1 MYPGGLSVWNIYL
14 DWRWLVLRDEFFKIW
29 HRVLSLKSTDVGLL
43 RGYVMLYFRRL
54 HCLQTHHH
62 ENLKSHTDEF
72 LFNNFVAIFCM
83 CVCDK
88 HLTLISL
95 QYLKFYMT
103 ILVNISPFLWVL
115 TCYVRAS
122 MSVGDGQS
130 STVVYYKEIPTYCV
144 SRLSIFDLETT
155 RGWNCCYLFHISHW
169 YPFCKSYVTVKVTT

>member
-1 MYPGGLSVWNIYL
+1 MSFFNYGTVYCHWSRPT
-14 DWRWLVLRDEFFKIW
+14 LVYFEATWCYI
-29 HRVLSLKSTDVGLL
+29 TE
-43 RGYVMLYFRRL
+43 GY
-54 HCLQTHHH
+54 CLQTHHH
-62 ENLKSHTDEF
+62 ENLKSHTDEV

-88 HLTLISL
+88 YLTLISL

-122 MSVGDGQS
+122 MSVGDGQA

-155 RGWNCCYLFHISHW
+155 RGWNFCYLFHIIDIHS
-169 YPFCKSYVTVKVTT
+169 VKVMLLLR